1 MTRIGNVSN
10 YPHKLTSA
18 CSCLSDGLA
27 FPLISV
33 ATHIWSVCRYQLL
46 SDTMFNNFQ
55 AVIVCCWKPRIFSHN
70 TLTEM
75 YNTDV
80 SPPPPHSSD
89 SKFSF
94 YFMLHLL
101 LPLVLISVSSGLL
114 LFFNEIWKCLRLFHC
129 VLVLYFWNTSLVDL
143 ANVQH
148 FVFYAD
154 CFWQANVC
162 PEQNKAKGTC
172 CCYIKTYFLLKR
184 SYLAS
189 ATLTLM
195 LLFNLNYSCWTSN
208 IIIILPER
216 PLNTLCVS

>member
-1 MTRIGNVSN
+1 MCSHGFWCNSTWHVLETCLTAS
-10 YPHKLTSA
+10 PHKLTSA

-33 ATHIWSVCRYQLL
+33 ATRIWSVCRYQFP

-101 LPLVLISVSSGLL
+101 LPLVFILVSTGLL
-114 LFFNEIWKCLRLFHC
+114 LFLNEIRKCLRLFHC

-143 ANVQH
+143 WQH
-148 FVFYAD
+148 
-154 CFWQANVC
+154 
-162 PEQNKAKGTC
+162 
-172 CCYIKTYFLLKR
+172 
-184 SYLAS
+184 SS
-189 ATLTLM
+189 
-195 LLFNLNYSCWTSN
+195 
-208 IIIILPER
+208 
-216 PLNTLCVS
+216 TLCVLCWLFLTS